1 MRKDLTRG
9 PVFKTLVLFSLPLI
23 VTNLVSI
30 LFHAA
35 DVTVLS
41 LMSGDAAVA
50 AVGACGPLI
59 TLLVT
64 FFNGFATGANVIVAR
79 KVGARDEEGVRRA
92 VGTAMILG
100 FSSGIIL
107 MVIALIF
114 SRQFLI
120 WMNCQEDVLD
130 MAVLYMQVYFLGMPA
145 TMLYSFVAA
154 VLRASGDSVR
164 PMVYMLVSGVVNVGL
179 NVLFV
184 GAFGLS
190 VAGVAI
196 ATTLSNLLS
205 LILGLAALIRSRGP
219 CRIVKAHLRFRFSEF
234 IAMLR
239 IAVPASLGGLCFFV
253 SNIFISA
260 TVNAMSTDAM
270 TANAIS
276 GQFDG
281 VIYTVGA
288 AIAVATMNMVGQ
300 SLGAQNPKRIKKSL
314 AVGALYGTVASLA
327 LGVLFVLFAEPMLYI
342 LTDSANVVAIA
353 KDRMTLLCLT
363 YFITTVMEV
372 FSFSLNA
379 LHRQTAVMAVCGICG
394 FGIRSAWTFFVYPLA
409 PSLSMLYTSFAVSAG
424 VAIVCYLFITHSTFR
439 RLKEAF
445 AKEEAPVAV
454 KL

>member
-9 PVFKTLVLFSLPLI
+9 PVFKTLFLFSLPLI

-79 KVGARDEEGVRRA
+79 RVGARDEEGVRRA

-100 FSSGIIL
+100 LSSGIIL
-107 MVIALIF
+107 MVVALIF

-130 MAVLYMQVYFLGMPA
+130 MAVLYMQIYFLGMPA
-145 TMLYSFVAA
+145 TMLYGFVAA
-154 VLRASGDSVR
+154 VLRASGDSMR

-314 AVGALYGTVASLA
+314 AVGALYGTVASIS
-327 LGVLFVLFAEPMLYI
+327 LGVLFVCFSEPMLYI

-424 VAIVCYLFITHSTFR
+424 VAIVCYLFITHNTFR

-445 AKEEAPVAV
+445 VKEEAPVAV

>member
-1 MRKDLTRG
+1 
-9 PVFKTLVLFSLPLI
+9 
-23 VTNLVSI
+23 
-30 LFHAA
+30 
-35 DVTVLS
+35 
-41 LMSGDAAVA
+41 
-50 AVGACGPLI
+50 
-59 TLLVT
+59 
-64 FFNGFATGANVIVAR
+64 
-79 KVGARDEEGVRRA
+79 
-92 VGTAMILG
+92 
-100 FSSGIIL
+100 
-107 MVIALIF
+107 
-114 SRQFLI
+114 
-120 WMNCQEDVLD
+120 
-130 MAVLYMQVYFLGMPA
+130 MPA
-145 TMLYSFVAA
+145 TMLYGFVAA

-234 IAMLR
+234 TAMLR

-314 AVGALYGTVASLA
+314 VVGALYGTVASIS
-327 LGVLFVLFAEPMLYI
+327 LGVLFVCFSEPMLYI

-424 VAIVCYLFITHSTFR
+424 VAIVCYLFIVRGTLR